1 MAFFF
6 NEAKAEGPKKAVKPK
21 AGRKADIPIASLREL
36 GCSVCPRNEDQ
47 SLQHPKIAPTGTRK
61 PSIYLLGTHPNDDD
75 DRAGSHWNGLMGAE
89 IYDKFG
95 KNFMYDEVRSG
106 YLSQCAGDQTVIEIE
121 CCRNRVVSDIEKYQP
136 LVVVGIGDMP
146 LQWATGAAANA
157 MASRGSFFP
166 VKIGTHVCW
175 YYSLLFPNYINK
187 KKQYGPNEYEITFAH
202 DIQRVKDFV
211 RGGRPPA
218 PDYRTAPYDTGIELI
233 TGNEPKDMQRLEKA
247 LADLA
252 SEPLS
257 AVDIETNGL
266 RPFMLPSPKIWTAA
280 VGTFNRVVSF
290 AIDHPEGWG
299 TDARRS
305 RVLALFNEYL
315 LYSGRKA
322 VHNLAFELEWFNFF
336 FGPDML
342 YRTEWDDTMA
352 IADTLDERGGTKS
365 LDYQC
370 RLMFGFSLKS
380 LSNLDSS
387 RIVEYP
393 VKQVLKYN
401 GLDSKWTDALR
412 DARMPSINED
422 PKYRADYER
431 KIRLAPSL
439 VLTEAKGMP
448 VDFEYAA
455 KQKEVLEAS
464 IIRLE
469 KQIKR
474 TAEVKEY
481 ETRFG
486 PFSPTNSD
494 HVLKLMKE
502 VCQRD
507 EVRVE
512 DQRAKTIRWT
522 TDEEALS
529 KIPAKE
535 VPSAAMILE
544 HRGVSKLSGTYVDPI
559 LTRKI
564 VCPDDLVRA
573 KYSSMRAVTGRLAAE
588 DPNIQNWPKRKFK
601 EIRGIIAAR
610 KGQKMVALDYGQI
623 EFRVVG
629 MASGDRNLVKACWD
643 GYDVHKFWAQRMVD
657 LYPPIIDRIV
667 EEFKVDWDE
676 KGLKTLRQEA
686 KNMWV
691 FPQLFGAS
699 VRSCADNLHLPEYVA
714 EDLAAEF
721 WDEFAD
727 AKRWQEK
734 LLKSYEKNLYVETLG
749 GHRRR
754 GPMSKQ
760 EIINMPI
767 QGTAAEIVTTAMSAL
782 SELAYQEGNPNL
794 QPNLNV
800 HDDLSFF
807 IREAEVYISMDQ
819 IAHEMCKHRF
829 DYINVPLVVEASVG
843 DRWDTLKEV
852 KVYRSNEVFNLEN
865 PYA

>member
-1 MAFFF
+1 MSFFF
-6 NEAKAEGPKKAVKPK
+6 NEAKAEGPKKVTKPK

-36 GCSVCPRNEDQ
+36 GCSVCPRDADK
-47 SLQHPKIAPTGTRK
+47 SLKHPKITPTGTRS
-61 PSIYLLGTHPNDDD
+61 PSIYLLGTQPNEDD
-75 DRAGSHWNGLMGAE
+75 DRAGSHWNGRMGVE
-89 IYDKFG
+89 LFDKFG
-95 KNFMYDEVRSG
+95 KNFMYDELRSC
-106 YLSQCAGDQTVIEIE
+106 YLTQCAGDQTVIEIE

-136 LVVVGIGDMP
+136 LVVVGIGDAA
-146 LQWATGAAANA
+146 LAWATGAAANA
-157 MASRGSFFP
+157 MPARGSFFP
-166 VKIGTHVCW
+166 VKIGNHVCW
-175 YYSLLFPNYINK
+175 YYCLLFPNYIA
-187 KKQYGPNEYEITFAH
+187 KKQSYGKGEYELTFEH
-202 DIQRVKDFV
+202 DIAKLKAFV
-211 RGGRPPA
+211 RGGQPPA
-218 PDYRTAPYDTGIELI
+218 PDFRGAPYDTGIELV
-233 TGNEPKDMQRLEKA
+233 TGNEPKDMQRLERA

-252 SEPLS
+252 DEPHS

-266 RPFMLPSPKIWTAA
+266 RPFMIPEPKIWTAA

-299 TDARRS
+299 TAARRS

-315 LYSGRKA
+315 LHSGRKA
-322 VHNLAFELEWFNFF
+322 AHNLAFELEWFNFF
-336 FGPDML
+336 FGPDIL

-352 IADTLDERGGTKS
+352 LADTLDERGGTKS

-370 RLMFGFSLKS
+370 RLMFGFGIKS

-401 GLDSKWTDALR
+401 GLDTKWTDALR
-412 DARMPSINED
+412 DARMPLIDEN
-422 PKYRADYER
+422 PKYRSDYER
-431 KIRLAPSL
+431 KIALAPSL

-448 VDFEYAA
+448 VDFEYA
-455 KQKEVLEAS
+455 KEQKALLETS

-469 KQIKR
+469 KQIRR
-474 TAEVKEY
+474 THEVKEY

-486 PFSPTNSD
+486 PFSATNTD
-494 HVLKLMKE
+494 HVLKLMKD

-507 EVRVE
+507 EIRVE
-512 DQRAKTIRWT
+512 DQRAKTVRWT

-535 VPSAAMILE
+535 VPSAALILE
-544 HRGVSKLSGTYVDPI
+544 HRGVSKLTGTYVDPI

-564 VCPDDLVRA
+564 VCPDGLVRP
-573 KYSSMRAVTGRLAAE
+573 KYSSMRAVTTRLAAE

-601 EIRGIIAAR
+601 EIRGIFTAPD
-610 KGQKMVALDYGQI
+610 GQLMMALDYGQI

-629 MASGDRNLVKACWD
+629 MASGDANLVKACWS

-676 KGLKTLRQEA
+676 KGLKTLRQET

-699 VRSCADNLHLPEYVA
+699 VRSCSENLHLPEYVA

-721 WDEFAD
+721 WDEFAA

-767 QGTAAEIVTTAMSAL
+767 QGTAAEIVTTAMHAL
-782 SELAYQEGNPNL
+782 SALAYQESNPDY

-807 IREAEVYISMDQ
+807 CDERAVPSNMDV
-819 IAHEMCKHRF
+819 IAREMCKHRF
-829 DYINVPLVVEASVG
+829 DYINVPLVVEASIG
-843 DRWDTLKEV
+843 KRWDTLKEV
-852 KVYRSNEVFNLEN
+852 KVYRSNELFNLEN
-865 PYA
+865 PYV